1 MPAHYRRLPDTNFY
15 FFCTFACLKTRYKPL
30 KGLLFVNT
38 SDMKA
43 IKRLDTFLLQ
53 RFLPVL
59 AMTFFICL
67 FIVMMQ
73 FLWRYIEDLVGKGL
87 SIGVVAE
94 LFWYAALTMVPTA
107 LPLAVLLAS
116 LMTFGNLGEKF
127 ELTAMKAAGI
137 SLFRIMRPL
146 IILMTAI
153 AIGAFFF
160 QNDVLPIAKTK
171 MFTLL
176 LSMRQKSPEVDIPER
191 SFYDEIPGMNLYV
204 ERKNRDTGK
213 LYDLII
219 YDVTRGMDNARIIL
233 ADSGK
238 ISFTEDKSHIFLK
251 LENGELFENFRDNS
265 MGIGSSGYMPFRRE
279 SFNNKEV
286 YIAFDANFN
295 RIDEGGIRS
304 QYVGQNVAQ
313 LTHSIDSIRLIV
325 DSIGDEYGRELKE
338 TPLMGVPRYQ
348 YEYAVGKEPHRVRFR
363 EVSPRCEI
371 KVDSVFSA
379 PNPSMAKSYI
389 NQALAKAKN
398 RRSEFEFKTSV
409 IKQEAKI
416 MNLHDIERQKKFT
429 LSLACLIFFFIGAPL
444 GAIIKKGG
452 IGTPL
457 VISVFIFVVYF
468 IFDNM
473 GYKMARDGRID
484 VWEGIWLSSFV
495 ILPMGI
501 FFTYKAVGDSAV
513 FDFDAYKRV
522 WRRIFGISERRR
534 IALKEVVWEVPDSQA
549 LLNDTRLFIADYD
562 ARLAVWTKRP
572 FYKRR
577 FSSVCTHGLHER
589 YDNLI
594 NSLSYLLDKKLNY
607 LLNQLPLY
615 INRRNYADTRDTLY
629 AIEQRL
635 HDYISEK
642 TGNPEISGSHD
653 NAQSSQNSINSQSS
667 ND

>member
-1 MPAHYRRLPDTNFY
+1 
-15 FFCTFACLKTRYKPL
+15 
-30 KGLLFVNT
+30 
-38 SDMKA
+38 MK
-43 IKRLDTFLLQ
+43 IVKRLDTFLLQ

-73 FLWRYIEDLVGKGL
+73 FLWRSIEDLVGKGL

-94 LFWYAALTMVPTA
+94 LFWYASLTMMPTA

-127 ELTAMKAAGI
+127 ELTAMKSAGI

-146 IILMTAI
+146 IILMACI
-153 AIGAFFF
+153 AVGAFFF
-160 QNDVLPIAKTK
+160 QNNVLPIAKTK

-191 SFYDEIPGMNLYV
+191 SFYDQIPGMNLYV
-204 ERKNRDTGK
+204 EHKNRETGM
-213 LYDLII
+213 LHDLII

-251 LENGELFENFRDNS
+251 LQHGEMFENFRDNS
-265 MGIGSSGYMPFRRE
+265 MGLSTSGYMPFRRE
-279 SFNNKEV
+279 SFTNKEV

-304 QYVGQNVAQ
+304 QYVGQNITQ
-313 LTHSIDSIRLIV
+313 LTRSIDSIQLIV
-325 DSIGDEYGRELKE
+325 DSIGTSYGTELREAGML
-338 TPLMGVPRYQ
+338 GVPYYT
-348 YEYAVGKEPHRVRFR
+348 YEYPKGSSKPIKKRFP
-363 EVSPRCEI
+363 EVHPKTEI
-371 KVDSVFSA
+371 NVDSVFNA

-389 NQALAKAKN
+389 NQALAKTKT
-398 RRSEFEFKTSV
+398 RRSEFEFKAMVLT
-409 IKQEAKI
+409 QEAKV
-416 MNLHDIERQKKFT
+416 MHLHDIERQKKFT

-473 GYKMARDGRID
+473 GYKMARDGKLS

-495 ILPMGI
+495 ILPMGV

-513 FDFDAYKRV
+513 FDLDAYKRV

-534 IALKEVVWEVPDSQA
+534 ILPKEVVWEQPDPQK
-549 LLNDTRLFIADYD
+549 LLDETRRFNSDFD

-572 FYKRR
+572 FYKRW
-577 FSSVCTHGLHER
+577 FSSVCPHALQEE
-589 YDNLI
+589 YDDLI
-594 NSLSYLLDKKLNY
+594 NGLSYIRDNKLNY
-607 LLNQLPLY
+607 LLNLLPLY
-615 INRRNYADTRDTLY
+615 INRRNYEDTRENMQD
-629 AIEQRL
+629 IEARVAM
-635 HDYISEK
+635 IAGEE
-642 TGNPEISGSHD
+642 TPEQPADIK
-653 NAQSSQNSINSQSS
+653 QEQ
-667 ND
+667 

>member
-1 MPAHYRRLPDTNFY
+1 MRI
-15 FFCTFACLKTRYKPL
+15 
-30 KGLLFVNT
+30 
-38 SDMKA
+38 
-43 IKRLDTFLLQ
+43 IKRLDLFLLQ

-59 AMTFFICL
+59 AMTFFISL

-87 SIGVVAE
+87 SVGVVAE
-94 LFWYAALTMVPTA
+94 LFGYAALTMVPMA

-146 IILMTAI
+146 IILMTCI

-160 QNDVLPIAKTK
+160 QNDVLPVAKTK
-171 MFTLL
+171 MYTLL

-191 SFYDEIPGMNLYV
+191 SFYDQIPGMNLYV
-204 ERKNRDTGK
+204 ERKDKETGM
-213 LYDLII
+213 LHDLII

-251 LENGELFENFRDNS
+251 LDQGEMFENFRDNS
-265 MGIGSSGYMPFRRE
+265 MGLSSSSNMPFRRE
-279 SFNNKEV
+279 SFTDKEV

-295 RIDEGGIRS
+295 RIDEAGIRS
-304 QYVGQNVAQ
+304 QYVGQNITQ

-325 DSIGDEYGRELKE
+325 DSIGHAYGTQLKE
-338 TPLMGVPRYQ
+338 TPMLGVPYYTTVFRNGSSQ
-348 YEYAVGKEPHRVRFR
+348 RIRTPEDKAVKA
-363 EVSPRCEI
+363 VS
-371 KVDSVFSA
+371 VDSVFA
-379 PNPSMAKSYI
+379 GANPSVGKSYI
-389 NQALAKAKN
+389 NQALAKTKA
-398 RRSEFEFKTSV
+398 RRNEFEYK
-409 IKQEAKI
+409 KQVLYQEEKV

-468 IFDNM
+468 FFDNM
-473 GYKMARDGRID
+473 GYKLARDGRWA

-501 FFTYKAVGDSAV
+501 FFTYKAVGDSTM
-513 FDFDAYKRV
+513 FDLESYKKAL
-522 WRRIFGISERRR
+522 RRIFGISERRR
-534 IALKEVVWEVPDSQA
+534 IPLKEVVWELPDEAA
-549 LLNDTRLFIADYD
+549 LLEETDTFLADFA
-562 ARLAVWTKRP
+562 ARQNNLSRRP
-572 FYKRR
+572 FYKRW
-577 FSSVCTHGLHER
+577 FASVCPHALQEE
-589 YDNLI
+589 YDGLI
-594 NSLSYLLDKKLNY
+594 NKLSYLLDKKLNY
-607 LLNQLPLY
+607 KLNQLPLY
-615 INRRNYADTRDTLY
+615 INRRNWQEAEKTMKEVRDLLAALVAKKGEAPADTT
-629 AIEQRL
+629 
-635 HDYISEK
+635 
-642 TGNPEISGSHD
+642 EIHS
-653 NAQSSQNSINSQSS
+653 
-667 ND
+667 